1 VKCSAL
7 ERLISERILIGDG
20 GRNLRVITGDPPRLG
35 EYPTFAVV
43 FHMDLIAP
51 TAVVDNLNRGVDS
64 LGNGVAPPPSPL
76 IRVGANPVA
85 AGLG

>member
-1 VKCSAL
+1 
-7 ERLISERILIGDG
+7 
-20 GRNLRVITGDPPRLG
+20 
-35 EYPTFAVV
+35 
-43 FHMDLIAP
+43 MDLIAP

-64 LGNGVAPPPSPL
+64 LGNGVASPPSPL